1 MDGPYLCNSSIR
13 IHTGIILLLKLSLLK
28 THMYTYPRSAISSTK
43 YIVVPEALNIA
54 ELIFLA

>member
-28 THMYTYPRSAISSTK
+28 DPMYTYPTYAISSTK
-43 YIVVPEALNIA
+43 YTVVPDALNIA
-54 ELIFLA
+54 ELII

>member
-28 THMYTYPRSAISSTK
+28 DHMYTYPTSAIGSTK
-43 YIVVPEALNIA
+43 YTVVPDALNIA
-54 ELIFLA
+54 ELIF